1 MTTDSVYARLA
12 EHLSRLGMGYPVRE
26 DLLDMLKEVFT
37 PLEAEAALAIPNRP
51 IPLEPVRV
59 DEIAKGTELTR
70 EALVEVLEGLDQ
82 KGLLFSAVMENGE
95 KGYALH
101 QVGFGFPQTFH
112 WKGEDTPQARKM
124 ASLTAK
130 YFNRQVTR
138 EAFSPSETKPYRYI
152 PVGKTVPA
160 GVQAVY
166 PFHMMEEVIR
176 KARLIAVAHC
186 PCRIAFRLAGK
197 GCDHPTE
204 VCVKFNNMARY
215 VIDKGLAKEISRE
228 EALEL
233 VRKTEEAGL
242 VHFVD
247 NAEGDVQHNC
257 NCCGCACWNVGS
269 IRRRKIPRD
278 VLMATYFIR
287 TTDESLCTGCG
298 ECADICPVQAVKLE
312 GDLPVIE
319 EGWCIGCGVCATVCT
334 SGAVQITI
342 RPDKSGA
349 LPAPTFRELHEKI
362 KEEKGLSL
370 TEATGSTKKNV

>member
-1 MTTDSVYARLA
+1 LEAFTMNADNIYSRLA
-12 EHLSRLGMGYPVRE
+12 EHLSRLEMGYPVRE
-26 DLLDMLKEVFT
+26 DLIDILKEVFS
-37 PLEAEAALAIPNRP
+37 PIEAEVALAIPTRP
-51 IPLEPVRV
+51 IPLEPVGV
-59 DEIAKGTELTR
+59 DEIAKNTNIAR
-70 EALVEVLEGLDQ
+70 EILVEVLETLDQ
-82 KGLLFSAVMENGE
+82 KRLLYSAITEHGE

-124 ASLTAK
+124 AALTAK

-152 PVGKTVPA
+152 PVGKTVPVS
-160 GVQAVY
+160 VQGVY
-166 PFHMMEEVIR
+166 PFHMMEDVVR

-186 PCRIAFRLAGK
+186 PCRMAYRLAGK

-204 VCVKFNNMARY
+204 VCMKFNDLARY
-215 VIDKGLAKEISRE
+215 VIDKGLAREISRE
-228 EALEL
+228 EAMDL

-247 NAEGDVQHNC
+247 NVEGDIQHNC

-287 TTDESLCTGCG
+287 ATDEDLCTGCG
-298 ECADICPVQAVKLE
+298 ECVDICPVQAVKLE
-312 GDLPVIE
+312 GDYPVIE
-319 EGWCIGCGVCATVCT
+319 KDWCIGCGVCATVCP
-334 SGAVQITI
+334 SGAVQIMI

-349 LPAPTFRELHEKI
+349 VSAPTFRKLHEKI
-362 KEEKGLSL
+362 RDEKGCLS
-370 TEATGSTKKNV
+370 

>member
-319 EGWCIGCGVCATVCT
+319 EGWCIGCGVCATVCA

>member
-1 MTTDSVYARLA
+1 MTTENIYSNLA

-26 DLLDMLKEVFT
+26 DLVDILKEIFS
-37 PLEAEAALAIPNRP
+37 PLEAEVALAIPHRP
-51 IPLEPVRV
+51 IPLEPVGV
-59 DEIAKGTELTR
+59 DEIRKGTNLDKST
-70 EALVEVLEGLDQ
+70 LVKVLEELDQ
-82 KGLLFSAVMENGE
+82 KGFIFSGDMENGE

-101 QVGFGFPQTFH
+101 QVGFGFPQIFH

-124 ASLTAK
+124 AMLTAK

-152 PVGKTVPA
+152 PVGKTVPT

-166 PFHMMEEVIR
+166 PFHMMEHVIEN
-176 KARLIAVAHC
+176 ANVIAVAHC
-186 PCRIAFRLAGK
+186 PCRMAYRLAGK
-197 GCDHPTE
+197 GCEHPTE
-204 VCVKFNNMARY
+204 VCMKFNDMARY
-215 VIDKGLAKEISRE
+215 VIDKGLAKEISKE
-228 EALEL
+228 EALQI
-233 VRKTEEAGL
+233 VSRTEEAGL

-287 TTDESLCTGCG
+287 TTDEEQCTGCG
-298 ECADICPVQAVKLE
+298 ECAEICPVQAVRLE
-312 GDLPVIE
+312 EGLPVVE
-319 EGWCIGCGVCATVCT
+319 EDWCIGCGVCGTVCPT
-334 SGAVQITI
+334 GAVQIEV

-349 LPAPTFRELHEKI
+349 LSSSTFRNLHERIRK
-362 KEEKGLSL
+362 EKG
-370 TEATGSTKKNV
+370 

>member
-1 MTTDSVYARLA
+1 MTSDSVYARLA

-26 DLLDMLKEVFT
+26 DLVDILKEVFS
-37 PLEAEAALAIPNRP
+37 PLEAEVALAVPSRP
-51 IPLEPVRV
+51 IPLEPVSV
-59 DEIAKGTELTR
+59 DEISEGTHLKKD
-70 EALVEVLEGLDQ
+70 VVMEVLEGLDQ
-82 KGLLFSAVMENGE
+82 KGLLFSAITETGE
-95 KGYALH
+95 TGYALH

-124 ASLTAK
+124 ALMTAK

-160 GVQAVY
+160 SVQAVY
-166 PFHMMEEVIR
+166 PFHMMEDVVR

-186 PCRIAFRLAGK
+186 PCRIAFRLVGK

-204 VCVKFNNMARY
+204 VCMKFNDMARY
-215 VIDKGLAKEISRE
+215 VIDKGLAREISKE
-228 EALEL
+228 QAMAL
-233 VRKTEEAGL
+233 VRETEAAGL

-247 NAEGDVQHNC
+247 NTEGDIQHNC

-287 TTDESLCTGCG
+287 TTDEDLCSGCG
-298 ECADICPVQAVKLE
+298 ECADICPVQAVNMEE
-312 GDLPVIE
+312 GLPVVDE
-319 EGWCIGCGVCATVCT
+319 TWCIGCGVCATVCA
-334 SGAVQITI
+334 SGAVQIKL

-349 LPAPTFRELHEKI
+349 LSAPTFRKLHEKI
-362 KEEKGLSL
+362 KEEKGNPLSQI
-370 TEATGSTKKNV
+370 S